1 MSFDMIF
8 LSASVKATIHL
19 DNGEDV
25 PWGICESFNLWERGA
40 IGHSNIVKIMNA
52 EDHISAYREVINEI
66 GNFDDYPPMVIYD
79 PDDESIDFEFEVDGN
94 EVKQI
99 IVGASVKADNRTVGQ
114 KKLEEFDQWLQEH
127 RGWKLNWSCW

>member
-25 PWGICESFNLWERGA
+25 PWGICESFNLWERGV

-66 GNFDDYPPMVIYD
+66 GNFDDYPPMITF
-79 PDDESIDFEFEVDGN
+79 DEWDSSIDFEFEGEGAN
-94 EVKQI
+94 IKQI
-99 IVGASVKADNRTVGQ
+99 IVGDSVKVETRTVGQ

>member
-25 PWGICESFNLWERGA
+25 PWGICESFNLWERGV

-66 GNFDDYPPMVIYD
+66 GNFDDYPPMSIYD
-79 PDDESIDFEFEVDGN
+79 LDDESIDFEFEVDGN

-99 IVGASVKADNRTVGQ
+99 IVGDSVKVDTRTVGQ
-114 KKLEEFDQWLQEH
+114 KKLESFDKWLQEH